1 MSIPKTFVVPTDF
14 SDLSKSALRYASGL
28 AQALGASLHI
38 IHVVDEV
45 AARFLDVPD
54 YRELG
59 KLQTTLERS
68 AREQIDELVAAEN
81 QLGTHA
87 VGEVVT
93 SRSAAESI
101 VGYAR
106 DVHAD
111 LIVMGTHGRNA
122 IGRLLLGTVA
132 ERVVRMALCPVL
144 TMRSPAHAEGTASR
158 ETVVNAPGPAVP
170 V

>member
-1 MSIPKTFVVPTDF
+1 MSIPKTLVVATDF
-14 SDLSKSALRYASGL
+14 SDLSKTALRYASDL
-28 AQALGASLHI
+28 AQLLGSSLHI

-45 AARFLDVPD
+45 AARFLDLPD
-54 YRELG
+54 YAELG
-59 KLQTTLERS
+59 RLQTTLERA
-68 AREQIDELVAAEN
+68 ARDQVDELVAAEN
-81 QLGTHA
+81 QLGRHA
-87 VGEVVT
+87 EGVVVT

-132 ERVVRMALCPVL
+132 E
-144 TMRSPAHAEGTASR
+144 
-158 ETVVNAPGPAVP
+158 
-170 V
+170 